1 MISIDKLSTIKSALF
16 SSSFENIPLSIATTK
31 ELDAFP
37 DEMPGGLSS
46 ITKFLVV

>member
-16 SSSFENIPLSIATTK
+16 NSSFENIPLSIATTK
-31 ELDAFP
+31 EPDAFP

-46 ITKFLVV
+46 ITIFLVV